1 MNISDDL
8 DFIYPVLNRF
18 VPFTREH
25 LDGEP
30 EPSMEE
36 CENAVLKLSKHFK
49 SYQDWYNFFFEL
61 AEEYDLSELE
71 HLLIAGKKLFPNSSI
86 FYACYVELWLE
97 LGGGDKNIELA
108 FKDIEKAIIIDPKNP
123 NLYVLRGIL
132 KYFFDVLRQENRGN
146 KYEDLQKALEL
157 DPKCSNAYEAIADYK
172 KLEGKNKE
180 ALENYKKVLL
190 YGNEEQKDDAA
201 FFINQLK

>member
-18 VPFTREH
+18 VSFTREH

-86 FYACYVELWLE
+86 FYACYVELSLH
-97 LGGGDKNIELA
+97 LGISERADIA
-108 FKDIEKAIIIDPKNP
+108 FKNIEKAIMIDPENP
-123 NLYVLRGIL
+123 NLYVLRGIM
-132 KYFFDVLRQENRGN
+132 KQVFKVVKNENRGD
-146 KYEDLQKALEL
+146 KYEDWQKAIEL
-157 DPKCSNAYEAIADYK
+157 DPRCVNAYETIAGHK

-180 ALENYKKVLL
+180 AIENYKKVLL
-190 YGNEEQKDDAA
+190 YGNEEQKGDAA